1 MRISEATKTCF
12 GKFKDFSGR
21 ASRSEFWKFVLF
33 ISLANIPLI
42 ITNSALFGPTVTQTH
57 RISVNQ
63 AGEQTQNVFTNYTYD
78 GGWLSNIFM
87 LAMLLPLLAVVCRRM
102 HDIGRPGWHAL
113 LPAPIFP
120 ISYALFYLS
129 TASVPIDP
137 STLPAGLDMR
147 TSVRLPQSISLFFA
161 GWSLAFGSIVWVI
174 VWLARRSDA
183 KPNRFDPRSDISIEM
198 SQ

>member
-1 MRISEATKTCF
+1 MGISEATRTCF

-33 ISLANIPLI
+33 IFLADILLI
-42 ITNSALFGPTVTQTH
+42 VINSMLFGPTVTQAY

-63 AGEQTQNVFTNYTYD
+63 AGEQTQQIYTNYMHD

-87 LAMLLPLLAVVCRRM
+87 LAMLLPLLAVTWRRM

-113 LPAPIFP
+113 LPIPAFA
-120 ISYALFYLS
+120 ISFALVYLS

-137 STLPAGLDMR
+137 STLPAGLELP
-147 TSVRLPQSISLFFA
+147 TSVRVPQSISLFFA
-161 GWSLAFGSIVWVI
+161 GWSLGFGSIVWVI
-174 VWLARRSDA
+174 VWLARRSEPT
-183 KPNRFDPRSDISIEM
+183 PNRFDPQTGNPVESA
-198 SQ
+198 Q